1 MLSAGATFAADDT
14 ALADA
19 SDEIAVE
26 ENVLTASDD
35 FASESS
41 NAILADANDNIVTN
55 DTFFNY
61 FNETGSL
68 LSNVTSDEL
77 IFEGGFGGLGI
88 DYIFINKPIVFTGN
102 GDAVFDGI
110 TFVVSSDDVTI
121 DGFSIFQKDDY
132 GIRIGEDLSLIHI

>member
-1 MLSAGATFAADDT
+1 MLLCIVMLSASATFAADDT

-26 ENVLTASDD
+26 ENVLTANND

-61 FNETGSL
+61 FNGT
-68 LSNVTSDEL
+68 TR
-77 IFEGGFGGLGI
+77 
-88 DYIFINKPIVFTGN
+88 FTH
-102 GDAVFDGI
+102 
-110 TFVVSSDDVTI
+110 
-121 DGFSIFQKDDY
+121 Y
-132 GIRIGEDLSLIHI
+132 